1 MGRDGSIYAV
11 ARGDRVLK
19 LIQSI
24 ILMALSAVSSRTI
37 VGVGVGLTL
46 TWELIVASI
55 GHLLPVVL

>member
-1 MGRDGSIYAV
+1 
-11 ARGDRVLK
+11 
-19 LIQSI
+19 
-24 ILMALSAVSSRTI
+24 MALSAVSSRTI